1 MKIYKTQAEI
11 EADIVDGLLK
21 IYDDVKF
28 KVSFKI
34 DASMNVYGNIDAWN
48 IDARDINAWN
58 IDALDIN
65 AQNIDARDISFFAVA
80 VAYFSFKCKS
90 ITSRRDNGKYFCL
103 DADVE
108 ITGKPLTL

>member
-34 DASMNVYGNIDAWN
+34 DASMNVYGNID
-48 IDARDINAWN
+48 
-58 IDALDIN
+58 